1 MERAIAVKELLTGM
15 EISAGLAAWVALA
28 VLSEAAQYL
37 SMASGR
43 LRAAWTRERLA
54 ALAPLSYLLYSVP
67 AGAFDGKS
75 LLALLTLA
83 LVAAYWFAVFPK
95 SRWSQALF
103 VCVMAAPLL
112 FKVFPFIYGRAGDL
126 RMDFLGQLL
135 WIRISVITILR
146 DVEPEGV
153 NFGFWPLW
161 REWKIGAAHF
171 AFSLPVVCVLAQWTG
186 FATFTWPVWPWWETL
201 LRAVGTFAGI
211 LWVVALSEEFLF
223 RGLLQQ
229 WIGILGASVLFG
241 LAHLGFRAFPNWRFA
256 VVAAVAG
263 LFYGLAY
270 RRAHGIRAAMVTH
283 ALTVAVWR
291 TLFR

>member
-1 MERAIAVKELLTGM
+1 M
-15 EISAGLAAWVALA
+15 EISAGLAVWVALA

-43 LRAAWTRERLA
+43 LRAGWTRERLA

-67 AGAFDGKS
+67 GGAFNGKS

-83 LVAAYWFAVFPK
+83 LAAAYWFAVFPK

-103 VCVMAAPLL
+103 AGVMAAPLL

-135 WIRISVITILR
+135 WIRLSVITILR

-153 NFGFWPLW
+153 NFGFWPEW

-171 AFSLPVVCVLAQWTG
+171 AFSLPVVGALAQWLG

-201 LRAVGTFAGI
+201 LRAAGTFAGI

-229 WIGILGASVLFG
+229 WIGILGAAALFG
-241 LAHLGFRAFPNWRFA
+241 MAHLGFRAFPNWRFA

-263 LFYGLAY
+263 LFYGLAC
-270 RRAHGIRAAMVTH
+270 RRGHGIRAAMVTH